1 MAKMLADKIRFP
13 SIMRKPGAGAGV
25 GGGGGMMVR
34 IGGTVGSIQAQP
46 PVKPTVQENVDMAK
60 LLEEVPFEEK
70 TRKRKPS
77 RKVFIEKK
85 DDD

>member
-13 SIMRKPGAGAGV
+13 SIMRKPGAG
-25 GGGGGMMVR
+25 GGGGGMVR

-60 LLEEVPFEEK
+60 LLEEVPLEEK